1 MNRNIEQW
9 KSLLED
15 MCIGTEYDA
24 IINGAEKSNSIG
36 VAIVPKGC
44 NGPQRICIY
53 PKKTVDSGLV
63 VEMDVYE
70 KLKGRGFLVEY
81 DRLHSNRPHY
91 NRVKDE
97 EILMVLQMFLGK
109 EEMLECC
116 GGIKVINPM
125 MRIK

>member
-1 MNRNIEQW
+1 M
-9 KSLLED
+9 
-15 MCIGTEYDA
+15 
-24 IINGAEKSNSIG
+24 
-36 VAIVPKGC
+36 
-44 NGPQRICIY
+44 
-53 PKKTVDSGLV
+53 
-63 VEMDVYE
+63 
-70 KLKGRGFLVEY
+70 

-116 GGIKVINPM
+116 GGIKVIKPM